1 MFKVWIMH
9 DVWFLNRRRVLKT
22 PHPIF
27 IFFYFSFKGN
37 VAFCLYKFESPLK
50 GCYKPSH
57 LSLLFRWAKMVRGHN
72 VYIWF
77 FLIFSFCTI
86 VYEHFKQYVVLGFVL
101 ELWQLNVQ
109 RVWVF
114 ILVGGGGVI
123 LIPKHCPR
131 GNVWVLCRPSIDLKD
146 KWRSFPKA
154 FQNYTLRGFFLIR
167 TRFAHFIHNCHD
179 ILRQF
184 MIENMQL

>member
-72 VYIWF
+72 VYICF

-101 ELWQLNVQ
+101 KLWQFNVQ
-109 RVWVF
+109 LVWVF
-114 ILVGGGGVI
+114 ILGGGGVI
-123 LIPKHCPR
+123 LIPKHCPK
-131 GNVWVLCRPSIDLKD
+131 GNAWVLCRPSIDLKD

-167 TRFAHFIHNCHD
+167 TRVAHFIHNCHD
-179 ILRQF
+179 IFRQF

>member
-1 MFKVWIMH
+1 M
-9 DVWFLNRRRVLKT
+9 
-22 PHPIF
+22 
-27 IFFYFSFKGN
+27 
-37 VAFCLYKFESPLK
+37 
-50 GCYKPSH
+50 
-57 LSLLFRWAKMVRGHN
+57 
-72 VYIWF
+72 F
-77 FLIFSFCTI
+77 FLIFSYCTI
-86 VYEHFKQYVVLGFVL
+86 VYEHFKQYIVLGFVL

-114 ILVGGGGVI
+114 ILVGGGVI
-123 LIPKHCPR
+123 LIPQHCPR

-184 MIENMQL
+184 MIENMQLYVMWFKTGWNRVHLYFIYWFSIFKKSSALR

>member
-27 IFFYFSFKGN
+27 ILFYFSFKGN
-37 VAFCLYKFESPLK
+37 LAFCLYKFESPLK

-57 LSLLFRWAKMVRGHN
+57 LSLLFRWAKKVRSHN
-72 VYIWF
+72 VYICFFNFLVLYDCIRTFQAVCCTWF
-77 FLIFSFCTI
+77 CLGIMTIKRSTGMSFYI
-86 VYEHFKQYVVLGFVL
+86 
-101 ELWQLNVQ
+101 
-109 RVWVF
+109 
-114 ILVGGGGVI
+114 GGG
-123 LIPKHCPR
+123 
-131 GNVWVLCRPSIDLKD
+131 

>member
-1 MFKVWIMH
+1 MPECTLHEQFSSGKSYRVNSKIK
-9 DVWFLNRRRVLKT
+9 VLK
-22 PHPIF
+22 
-27 IFFYFSFKGN
+27 
-37 VAFCLYKFESPLK
+37 
-50 GCYKPSH
+50 
-57 LSLLFRWAKMVRGHN
+57 
-72 VYIWF
+72 
-77 FLIFSFCTI
+77 
-86 VYEHFKQYVVLGFVL
+86 
-101 ELWQLNVQ
+101 
-109 RVWVF
+109 
-114 ILVGGGGVI
+114 GGVI

>member
-27 IFFYFSFKGN
+27 ILFYFSFKGN
-37 VAFCLYKFESPLK
+37 LAFCLYKFESPLK

-57 LSLLFRWAKMVRGHN
+57 LSLLFRWAKKVRSHN
-72 VYIWF
+72 VYICFFNFLVLYDCIRTFQAVCCTWF
-77 FLIFSFCTI
+77 CLGIMTIKRSTGMSFYI
-86 VYEHFKQYVVLGFVL
+86 G
-101 ELWQLNVQ
+101 
-109 RVWVF
+109 
-114 ILVGGGGVI
+114 GGGGVI